1 MEFNLTGEK
10 SSKYLLAFGILLLFC
25 SVIISDLGLDSHVL
39 MAVEDGAL
47 PWGHTRNIDPLASD
61 QSYAPQ
67 YYDRADVIYG
77 MLDSEIKLKS
87 FVFLSSLILIFV
99 VGYYGIRKQDND
111 MGNEFDY
118 FSASIIALYPAFI
131 FATGRGYLEVPL
143 ALIFLLSHLNF
154 LKNSR
159 HGISSSYHI
168 FILGGLGV
176 AAIAWIKGITVLIG
190 IAWLILLICIEYV
203 SKKLDVNKKIQS
215 MVILNVASI
224 IAIVALLTLDHN
236 SIGNSLLFSFAAII
250 DIFIFLAVGLC
261 LIAIF
266 TSKQNFKDCIT
277 ENYSA
282 MIIVNVVVLGCI
294 YWIADL
300 WLTEAKIW
308 DTPGIKIFF
317 ILGNNGRYVTLIA
330 PFLIILTSNF
340 AKLKHLE
347 MNSKIMTV
355 NLCLILILSSLA
367 GFHGQKMWTD
377 EAADSIAESLV
388 DGQDFLLIHEPDLAM
403 HWLYTMHSEL
413 SDSHPNSV
421 GHWRAPSSG
430 FEAELNGQ
438 EIENRGNLSEVS
450 FLVIQPGLD
459 IEINDDWQLAD
470 SGKSPL
476 IMGADEWLIYE
487 KSL

>member
-1 MEFNLTGEK
+1 MEFDLTGEK
-10 SSKYLLAFGILLLFC
+10 SSKYLLAFGILLLF
-25 SVIISDLGLDSHVL
+25 SSIIISDLGLDSHVL

-67 YYDRADVIYG
+67 YYERADVIFG
-77 MLDSEIKLKS
+77 ILDSEIKLKS
-87 FVFLSSLILIFV
+87 FVFLSSLILILV
-99 VGYYGIRKQDND
+99 VGFHGFTSHDSD
-111 MGNEFDY
+111 MSKKFDY
-118 FSASIIALYPAFI
+118 YSASIIALYPAFI
-131 FATGRGYLEVPL
+131 FATGRGYLEVPI
-143 ALIFLLSHLNF
+143 ALIFLLSHSNF

-159 HGISSSYHI
+159 HEISSSYHI
-168 FILGGLGV
+168 FMLGGLGV
-176 AAIAWIKGITVLIG
+176 AAIAWIKGITVLVG
-190 IAWLILLICIEYV
+190 IAWLILLICIEYI
-203 SKKLDVNKKIQS
+203 SKKLDVDKKIQS

-224 IAIVALLTLDHN
+224 IAIVVLLTLDHN
-236 SIGNSLLFSFAAII
+236 SISNSLLFTFAAIV
-250 DIFIFLAVGLC
+250 DILIFLVVGLC
-261 LIAIF
+261 FIAIF
-266 TSKQNFKDCIT
+266 TSKQNFKDCMK

-282 MIIVNVVVLGCI
+282 MAIVNVVVLGCI
-294 YWIADL
+294 YWIANL

-308 DTPGIKIFF
+308 DTSGIKIFF

-330 PFLIILTSNF
+330 PFLVILTSNF
-340 AKLKHLE
+340 RKLKHFE
-347 MNSKIMTV
+347 MKPKIMTV

-377 EAADSIAESLV
+377 EAVDSIAESLV
-388 DGQDFLLIHEPDLAM
+388 DGEDFLLIHEPDLAM

-413 SDSHPNSV
+413 SNSHPNSV
-421 GHWRAPSSG
+421 GHWRAPNSS
-430 FEAELNGQ
+430 FEAELSGQ

-459 IEINDDWQLAD
+459 IELNEDWQLAD

-476 IMGADEWLIYE
+476 IMGGDEWLIYE